1 MNYAAVTAVSMRT
14 LNRQRA
20 NIVLSQVLQSG
31 NVLRPSD
38 VSKRER
44 IFERDGVLRW
54 ADDHLIG
61 HCSIGV
67 TLGTLMRSL
76 GPQHGRTGSLNMQ
89 TIKLSELMLVFKDE
103 AYILWFD
110 HKQSEAMIVLKQ
122 DCTPLDQLKAWTHA
136 LLLAQRLRAKASPP
150 EKNDG
155 LADLRSSLDEVGR
168 TFDTL
173 AERLRGA
180 GWDLEIAALET
191 RAGTR
196 ATVTSNEEI

>member
-1 MNYAAVTAVSMRT
+1 
-14 LNRQRA
+14 
-20 NIVLSQVLQSG
+20 
-31 NVLRPSD
+31 
-38 VSKRER
+38 
-44 IFERDGVLRW
+44 
-54 ADDHLIG
+54 
-61 HCSIGV
+61 
-67 TLGTLMRSL
+67 
-76 GPQHGRTGSLNMQ
+76 
-89 TIKLSELMLVFKDE
+89 MLVFKDE

-110 HKQSEAMIVLKQ
+110 HKQPEAMIVLKQ

-136 LLLAQRLRAKASPP
+136 LLLAQRLRAKASPL

-191 RAGTR
+191 HAGTR